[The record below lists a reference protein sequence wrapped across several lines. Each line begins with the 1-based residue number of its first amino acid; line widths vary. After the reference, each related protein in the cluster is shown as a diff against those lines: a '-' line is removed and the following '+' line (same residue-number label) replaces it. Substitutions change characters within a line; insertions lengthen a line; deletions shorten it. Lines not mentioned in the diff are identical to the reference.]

1 MTTFLIGLAIL
12 IIGGAL
18 YGRFVERFFGADDRP
33 TPAVSKS
40 DGVDFVPMPTWKNCL
55 IHLLNIAG
63 TGPVLGPIQGI
74 LFGPIVFITIPLG
87 CVLAGAV
94 HDFMIGMISLRND
107 GAQMQ
112 ELVRRYLGREVA
124 YLFNVFICIMALL
137 VVVAFTYSPGDI
149 FVISFMKQ
157 EATVTNYWTWVAYG
171 LVFVYYL
178 LATYMPID
186 KLIGRVYP
194 VIGSLFIV
202 SAVIIF
208 ALIFTK
214 HLPLQNLTWEN
225 WRGLKPNM
233 IPLFFVTVA
242 CGIASG
248 FHSTQATLI
257 ARSVTHEKCG
267 RKIFFNMMLT
277 EGFIAMI
284 WAAVTMGVM
293 GKYGLSNAGNA
304 NAALVEIVNTLL
316 GSKAG
321 VIVMAGFI
329 VLPITTGGTTMRILR
344 IMLGE
349 LLKIGRDNK
358 LGKIVLGVS
367 IVVSSL
373 TLLLLV
379 KFQPNGFAIIW
390 RYFAWSN
397 QVLVVFTLAVATAWC
412 VQNNKTIA
420 LTVIPG
426 AFYLFVVSSF
436 ILNAKVGFNLS
447 WDLSYLIS
455 ALLSFAFIGFFSYKK
470 ITSKNKGQL

>member
-1 MTTFLIGLAIL
+1 MTTFLIGLGIL
-12 IIGGAL
+12 LIGGFF
-18 YGRFVERFFGADDRP
+18 YGLFMERFFGADERP
-33 TPAVSKS
+33 TPAVVKN
-40 DGVDFVPMPTWKNCL
+40 DGSEYGPMPTWKCAL
-55 IHLLNIAG
+55 VHLLNIAG

-74 LFGPIVFITIPLG
+74 LFGPVVFITIPLG

-94 HDFMIGMISLRND
+94 HDYMIGMISLRDD

-112 ELVRRYLGREVA
+112 DLVRSYLGKHVA
-124 YLFNVFICIMALL
+124 WLFNVFICVMALL

-157 EATVTNYWTWVAYG
+157 QAAVTNPWTWAAYAV
-171 LVFVYYL
+171 VFVYYL

-202 SAVIIF
+202 SAI
-208 ALIFTK
+208 LIFIMIFTR
-214 HLPLQNLTWEN
+214 HLPLQDLTLEN
-225 WRGLKPNM
+225 WRGLRPNM

-248 FHSTQATLI
+248 FHSPQATLI
-257 ARSVTHEKCG
+257 ARSLKRETCG
-267 RKIFFNMMLT
+267 RKVFFNMMLM

-284 WAAVTMGVM
+284 WAAVAMGVM

-304 NAALVEIVNTLL
+304 NRTLVEIVNTLM
-316 GSKAG
+316 GDKAG
-321 VIVMAGFI
+321 FIVMAGFI

-344 IMLGE
+344 IMLCE
-349 LLKIGRDNK
+349 LLNIGSSRI
-358 LGKIVLGVS
+358 GKTLVGAGMVAA
-367 IVVSSL
+367 SL
-373 TLLLLV
+373 ALLFIV
-379 KFQPNGFAIIW
+379 KFQPDGFAIIW

-397 QVLVVFTLAVATAWC
+397 QILVVFTLAVATSWC
-412 VQNNKTIA
+412 VKQNKSI
-420 LTVIPG
+420 LFTVVPG
-426 AFYLFVVSSF
+426 AFYLYVVSSF

-455 ALLSFAFIGFFSYKK
+455 GLLSLVFIAFFSYKK
-470 ITSKNKGQL
+470 IKNKKSL

>member
-1 MTTFLIGLAIL
+1 MTTFLIGLGIL
-12 IIGGAL
+12 LIGGFF
-18 YGRFVERFFGADDRP
+18 YGLFMERFFGADERP
-33 TPAVSKS
+33 TPAVVKN
-40 DGVDFVPMPTWKNCL
+40 DGSEYVPMPTWKCAL
-55 IHLLNIAG
+55 VHLLNIAG

-74 LFGPIVFITIPLG
+74 LFGPVVFITIPLG

-94 HDFMIGMISLRND
+94 HDYMIGMISMRDD

-112 ELVRRYLGREVA
+112 DLVKSYLGRHVA
-124 YLFNVFICIMALL
+124 WLFNVFICVMALL

-157 EATVTNYWTWVAYG
+157 QAAVTNPWTWAAYAV
-171 LVFVYYL
+171 VFVYYL

-202 SAVIIF
+202 SAI
-208 ALIFTK
+208 LIFIMIFTR
-214 HLPLQNLTWEN
+214 HLPLQDLTLEN
-225 WRGLKPNM
+225 WRGLRPNM

-257 ARSVTHEKCG
+257 ARSLKREKCG
-267 RKIFFNMMLT
+267 RKVFFNMMLM

-284 WAAVTMGVM
+284 WAAVAMGVM

-304 NAALVEIVNTLL
+304 NRTLVEIVNTLM
-316 GSKAG
+316 GDKAG
-321 VIVMAGFI
+321 FIVMAGFI

-344 IMLGE
+344 IMLCE
-349 LLKIGRDNK
+349 LLNIGSSRI
-358 LGKIVLGVS
+358 GKTLVGIGMVAA
-367 IVVSSL
+367 SL
-373 TLLLLV
+373 ALLFIV
-379 KFQPNGFAIIW
+379 KFQPDGFAIIW

-397 QVLVVFTLAVATAWC
+397 QILVVFTLAVATSWC
-412 VQNNKTIA
+412 VKQNKSI
-420 LTVIPG
+420 LFTVVPG
-426 AFYLFVVSSF
+426 AFYLYVVSSF

-447 WDLSYLIS
+447 WDASYLIS
-455 ALLSFAFIGFFSYKK
+455 GLLSLVFIAFFSFKK
-470 ITSKNKGQL
+470 ITSKKSL

>member
-1 MTTFLIGLAIL
+1 MTTFLIGLGIL
-12 IIGGAL
+12 LIGGFF
-18 YGRFVERFFGADDRP
+18 YGLFMERFFGADERP
-33 TPAVSKS
+33 TPAVVKN
-40 DGVDFVPMPTWKNCL
+40 DGSEYVPMPTWKCAL

-74 LFGPIVFITIPLG
+74 LFGPVVFITIPLG

-94 HDFMIGMISLRND
+94 HDYMIGMISMRDD

-112 ELVRRYLGREVA
+112 DLVRSYLGKHVA
-124 YLFNVFICIMALL
+124 WLFNVFICVMALL
-137 VVVAFTYSPGDI
+137 VVVTFTYSPGDI
-149 FVISFMKQ
+149 VVKSFLNQ
-157 EATVTNYWTWVAYG
+157 APLVSNPWTWVAYAV
-171 LVFVYYL
+171 VFVYYL

-202 SAVIIF
+202 SAVLIF
-208 ALIFTK
+208 ILIFTK
-214 HLPLQNLTWEN
+214 RLPLQNLTLEN

-257 ARSVTHEKCG
+257 ARSIKKEKSG
-267 RKIFFNMMLT
+267 RKVFFNMMLM

-293 GKYGLSNAGNA
+293 GKYGLSSAGNA
-304 NAALVEIVNTLL
+304 NASLVEIIETLL
-316 GSKAG
+316 GSKFG

-344 IMLGE
+344 IMLCE
-349 LLKIGRDNK
+349 LLNIGSSRI
-358 LGKIVLGVS
+358 GKTLVGIGMVAA
-367 IVVSSL
+367 SL
-373 TLLLLV
+373 ALLFIV
-379 KFQPNGFAIIW
+379 KFQPDGFSIIW

-397 QVLVVFTLAVATAWC
+397 QILVVFTLAVATSWC
-412 VQNNKTIA
+412 VKNDKSI
-420 LTVIPG
+420 LFTVIPG
-426 AFYLFVVSSF
+426 AFYLYVVASF

-447 WDLSYLIS
+447 WNISYLIS
-455 ALLSFAFIGFFSYKK
+455 GLLSIAFIGFFSYKK
-470 ITSKNKGQL
+470 HTFKAVE

>member
-1 MTTFLIGLAIL
+1 MTTFLIGLGIL
-12 IIGGAL
+12 LVGGYL
-18 YGRFVERFFGADDRP
+18 YGRFMERFFGADERP
-33 TPAVSKS
+33 TPAVIKN
-40 DGVDFVPMPTWKNCL
+40 DGAEYVPMPTWKCAL

-74 LFGPIVFITIPLG
+74 LFGPVVFITIPLG

-94 HDFMIGMISLRND
+94 HDYMIGMISIRDD

-112 ELVRRYLGREVA
+112 DLVKNYLGKQVA
-124 YLFNVFICIMALL
+124 WLFNVFICVMALL
-137 VVVAFTYSPGDI
+137 VVVTFTYSPGDI
-149 FVISFMKQ
+149 VVKSFLNQ
-157 EATVTNYWTWVAYG
+157 APLVTNPWTWAAYAV
-171 LVFVYYL
+171 VFVYYL

-202 SAVIIF
+202 SAV
-208 ALIFTK
+208 LIFVMIFSK
-214 HLPLQNLTWEN
+214 QLPLQDLTLEN

-257 ARSVTHEKCG
+257 ARSIRNEKSG
-267 RKIFFNMMLT
+267 RKVFFNMMLM

-293 GKYGLSNAGNA
+293 GKYGLSSAGNA
-304 NAALVEIVNTLL
+304 NASLVEIIETLL
-316 GSKAG
+316 GSKFG

-344 IMLGE
+344 IMLCE
-349 LLKIGRDNK
+349 LLKVGSSK
-358 LGKIVLGVS
+358 LGKILVGVGMV
-367 IVVSSL
+367 IASL
-373 TLLLLV
+373 ALLFIV
-379 KFQPNGFAIIW
+379 KFQPDGFSIIW

-397 QVLVVFTLAVATAWC
+397 QILVVFTLAVATSWC
-412 VQNNKTIA
+412 VKNDKSI
-420 LTVIPG
+420 LFTVVPG
-426 AFYLFVVSSF
+426 AFYLYVVSSF

-447 WDLSYLIS
+447 WDMSYLIS
-455 ALLSFAFIGFFSYKK
+455 GLLSLVFIAFFSYKK
-470 ITSKNKGQL
+470 ITNKKSL

>member
-1 MTTFLIGLAIL
+1 MTTFLIGLGIL

-18 YGRFVERFFGADDRP
+18 YGRFMERFFGADDRP
-33 TPAVSKS
+33 TPAVVKK

-112 ELVRRYLGREVA
+112 ELVRRYLGKQVA
-124 YLFNVFICIMALL
+124 YLFNVFICVMALL

-171 LVFVYYL
+171 VVFVYYL

-208 ALIFTK
+208 ALIFTRR
-214 HLPLQNLTWEN
+214 LPLENLTWDN

-267 RKIFFNMMLT
+267 RKIFFNMMLV

-293 GKYGLSNAGNA
+293 GKYGLSNAANA
-304 NAALVEIVNTLL
+304 NATLVEIVNTLL

-349 LLKIGRDNK
+349 LLRIGKDNK
-358 LGKIVLGVS
+358 LGKIILGAA

-373 TLLLLV
+373 ALLLLV
-379 KFQPNGFAIIW
+379 KFQPNGFAVIW

-412 VQNNKTIA
+412 VQNNRSVA

-447 WDLSYLIS
+447 WNVSYLIS
-455 ALLSFAFIGFFSYKK
+455 GLLSLAFIGFFCWKK
-470 ITSKNKGQL
+470 YLTKN

>member
-1 MTTFLIGLAIL
+1 MTTFLTGLGIL
-12 IIGGAL
+12 LIGGFF
-18 YGRFVERFFGADDRP
+18 YGLFMERFFGADERK
-33 TPAVSKS
+33 TPAVARN
-40 DGVDFVPMPTWKNCL
+40 DGSEYVPMPTWKCAL
-55 IHLLNIAG
+55 VHLLNIAG

-74 LFGPIVFITIPLG
+74 LFGPVVFITIPLG

-94 HDFMIGMISLRND
+94 HDYMIGMISMRDD

-112 ELVRRYLGREVA
+112 DLVRSYLGKHVA
-124 YLFNVFICIMALL
+124 WLFNVFICVMALL

-157 EATVTNYWTWVAYG
+157 QAAVTNPWTWAAYAV
-171 LVFVYYL
+171 VFVYYL

-202 SAVIIF
+202 SAV
-208 ALIFTK
+208 LIFIMIFTR
-214 HLPLQNLTWEN
+214 HLPLQDLTLEN
-225 WRGLKPNM
+225 WRGLRPNM

-257 ARSVTHEKCG
+257 ARSLKREKCG
-267 RKIFFNMMLT
+267 RKVFFNMMLM

-284 WAAVTMGVM
+284 WAAVAMGVM

-304 NAALVEIVNTLL
+304 NRTLVEIVNTLM
-316 GSKAG
+316 GDKAG
-321 VIVMAGFI
+321 FIVMAGFI

-344 IMLGE
+344 IMLCE
-349 LLKIGRDNK
+349 LLNIGSSRI
-358 LGKIVLGVS
+358 GKTLVGAGMVAA
-367 IVVSSL
+367 SL
-373 TLLLLV
+373 ALLFIV
-379 KFQPNGFAIIW
+379 KFQPDGFAIIW

-397 QVLVVFTLAVATAWC
+397 QILVVFTLAVATSWC
-412 VQNNKTIA
+412 VKQNKSI
-420 LTVIPG
+420 LFTVVPG
-426 AFYLFVVSSF
+426 AFYLYVVSSF

-447 WDLSYLIS
+447 WDASYLIS
-455 ALLSFAFIGFFSYKK
+455 GLLSLVFIAFFSFKK
-470 ITSKNKGQL
+470 ITSKKSL

>member
-1 MTTFLIGLAIL
+1 MTTFLIGLGIL
-12 IIGGAL
+12 LIGGFF
-18 YGRFVERFFGADDRP
+18 YGLFMERFFGADERP
-33 TPAVSKS
+33 TPAVVKN
-40 DGVDFVPMPTWKNCL
+40 DGSEYVPMPTWKCAL

-74 LFGPIVFITIPLG
+74 LFGPVVFITIPLG

-94 HDFMIGMISLRND
+94 HDYMIGMISIRDD

-112 ELVRRYLGREVA
+112 DLVRSYLGKHVA
-124 YLFNVFICIMALL
+124 WLFNVFICVMALL
-137 VVVAFTYSPGDI
+137 VVVTFTYSPGDI

-157 EATVTNYWTWVAYG
+157 QAAVTNPWTWAAYAV
-171 LVFVYYL
+171 VFVYYL

-202 SAVIIF
+202 SAI
-208 ALIFTK
+208 LIFIMIFTR
-214 HLPLQNLTWEN
+214 HLPLQDLTLEN
-225 WRGLKPNM
+225 WRGLRPNM

-257 ARSVTHEKCG
+257 ARSLKREKCG
-267 RKIFFNMMLT
+267 RKVFFNMMLM

-284 WAAVTMGVM
+284 WAAVAMGVM

-304 NAALVEIVNTLL
+304 NRTLVEIVNTLM
-316 GSKAG
+316 GDKAG
-321 VIVMAGFI
+321 FIVMAGFI

-344 IMLGE
+344 IMLCE
-349 LLKIGRDNK
+349 LLNIGSSRI
-358 LGKIVLGVS
+358 GKTLVGIGMVAA
-367 IVVSSL
+367 SL
-373 TLLLLV
+373 ALLFIV
-379 KFQPNGFAIIW
+379 KFQPDGFAIIW

-397 QVLVVFTLAVATAWC
+397 QILVVFTLAVATSWC
-412 VQNNKTIA
+412 VKQNKSI
-420 LTVIPG
+420 LFTVVPG
-426 AFYLFVVSSF
+426 AFYLYVVSSF

-447 WDLSYLIS
+447 WDASYLIS
-455 ALLSFAFIGFFSYKK
+455 GLLSLVFIAFFSFKK
-470 ITSKNKGQL
+470 ITSKKSL

>member
-1 MTTFLIGLAIL
+1 MTTFLIGLGIL
-12 IIGGAL
+12 LIGGFF
-18 YGRFVERFFGADDRP
+18 YGLFMERFFGADERP
-33 TPAVSKS
+33 TPAVVKN
-40 DGVDFVPMPTWKNCL
+40 DGSEYVPMPTWKCAL
-55 IHLLNIAG
+55 VHLLNIAG

-74 LFGPIVFITIPLG
+74 LFGPVVFITIPLG

-94 HDFMIGMISLRND
+94 HDYMIGMISMRDD

-112 ELVRRYLGREVA
+112 DLVRSYLGKHVA
-124 YLFNVFICIMALL
+124 WLFNVFICVMALL

-157 EATVTNYWTWVAYG
+157 QAAVTNPWTWAAYAV
-171 LVFVYYL
+171 VFVYYL

-202 SAVIIF
+202 SAI
-208 ALIFTK
+208 LIFIMIFTR
-214 HLPLQNLTWEN
+214 HLPLEDLTLEN
-225 WRGLKPNM
+225 WRGLRPNM

-257 ARSVTHEKCG
+257 ARSLKREKCG
-267 RKIFFNMMLT
+267 RKVFFNMMLM

-284 WAAVTMGVM
+284 WAAVAMGVM

-304 NAALVEIVNTLL
+304 NRTLVEIVNTLM
-316 GSKAG
+316 GDKAG
-321 VIVMAGFI
+321 FIVMAGFI

-344 IMLGE
+344 IMLCE
-349 LLKIGRDNK
+349 LLKVGSSK
-358 LGKIVLGVS
+358 VGKILVGVGMV
-367 IVVSSL
+367 IASL
-373 TLLLLV
+373 ALLFIV
-379 KFQPNGFAIIW
+379 KFQPDGFAIIW

-397 QVLVVFTLAVATAWC
+397 QILVVFTLAVATSWC
-412 VQNNKTIA
+412 VKQNKSI
-420 LTVIPG
+420 LFTVVPG
-426 AFYLFVVSSF
+426 AFYLYVVSSF

-447 WDLSYLIS
+447 WDASYLIS
-455 ALLSFAFIGFFSYKK
+455 GLLSLVFIAFFSFKR
-470 ITSKNKGQL
+470 ITSKKSL

>member
-1 MTTFLIGLAIL
+1 MTTFLIGLGIL
-12 IIGGAL
+12 LVGGFF
-18 YGRFVERFFGADDRP
+18 YGLFMERFFGADERP
-33 TPAVSKS
+33 TPAVVKN
-40 DGVDFVPMPTWKNCL
+40 DGSEYVPMPTWKCAL

-74 LFGPIVFITIPLG
+74 LFGPVVFITIPLG

-94 HDFMIGMISLRND
+94 HDYMIGMISIRDD

-112 ELVRRYLGREVA
+112 DLVRSYLGKHVA
-124 YLFNVFICIMALL
+124 WLFNVFICVMALL
-137 VVVAFTYSPGDI
+137 VVVTFTYSPGDI

-157 EATVTNYWTWVAYG
+157 QAAVTNPWTWAAYAV
-171 LVFVYYL
+171 VFVYYL

-202 SAVIIF
+202 SAI
-208 ALIFTK
+208 LIFIMIFTR
-214 HLPLQNLTWEN
+214 HLPLQDLTLEN
-225 WRGLKPNM
+225 WRGLRPNM

-257 ARSVTHEKCG
+257 ARSLKREKCG
-267 RKIFFNMMLT
+267 RKVFFNMMLM

-284 WAAVTMGVM
+284 WAAVAMGVM

-304 NAALVEIVNTLL
+304 NRTLVEIVNTLM
-316 GSKAG
+316 GDKAG
-321 VIVMAGFI
+321 FIVMAGFI

-344 IMLGE
+344 IMLCE
-349 LLKIGRDNK
+349 LLNIGASRI
-358 LGKIVLGVS
+358 GKILVGVGMV
-367 IVVSSL
+367 IASL
-373 TLLLLV
+373 ALLFIV
-379 KFQPNGFAIIW
+379 KFQPDGFAIIW

-397 QVLVVFTLAVATAWC
+397 QILVVFTLAVATSWC
-412 VQNNKTIA
+412 VKQNKSI
-420 LTVIPG
+420 LFTVIPG
-426 AFYLFVVSSF
+426 AFYLYVVSSF

-447 WDLSYLIS
+447 WDASYLIS
-455 ALLSFAFIGFFSYKK
+455 GLLSLVFIAFFSFKR
-470 ITSKNKGQL
+470 ITSKKSL

>member
-1 MTTFLIGLAIL
+1 MTTFLIGLGIL
-12 IIGGAL
+12 LIGGFF
-18 YGRFVERFFGADDRP
+18 YGLFMERFFGADERP
-33 TPAVSKS
+33 TPAVVKN
-40 DGVDFVPMPTWKNCL
+40 DGSEYVPMPTWKCAL

-74 LFGPIVFITIPLG
+74 LFGPVVFITIPLG

-94 HDFMIGMISLRND
+94 HDYMIGMISIRDD

-112 ELVRRYLGREVA
+112 DLVRSYLGKHVA
-124 YLFNVFICIMALL
+124 WLFNVFICVMALL
-137 VVVAFTYSPGDI
+137 VVVTFTYSPGDI

-157 EATVTNYWTWVAYG
+157 QAAVTNPWTWAAYAV
-171 LVFVYYL
+171 VFVYYL

-202 SAVIIF
+202 SAILIF
-208 ALIFTK
+208 VLIFTRR
-214 HLPLQNLTWEN
+214 LPLEDLTLEN
-225 WRGLKPNM
+225 WRGLRPNM

-257 ARSVTHEKCG
+257 ARSLKREKCG
-267 RKIFFNMMLT
+267 RKVFFNMMLM

-284 WAAVTMGVM
+284 WAAVAMGVM

-304 NAALVEIVNTLL
+304 NRTLVEIVNTLM
-316 GSKAG
+316 GDKAG
-321 VIVMAGFI
+321 FIVMAGFI

-344 IMLGE
+344 IMLCE
-349 LLKIGRDNK
+349 LLKVGSSK
-358 LGKIVLGVS
+358 VGKILVGVG
-367 IVVSSL
+367 IVAASL
-373 TLLLLV
+373 ALLFIV
-379 KFQPNGFAIIW
+379 KFQPDGFAIIW

-397 QVLVVFTLAVATAWC
+397 QILVVFTLAVATSWC
-412 VQNNKTIA
+412 VKQNKSI
-420 LTVIPG
+420 LFTVVPG
-426 AFYLFVVSSF
+426 AFYLYVVSSF

-447 WDLSYLIS
+447 WDASYLIS
-455 ALLSFAFIGFFSYKK
+455 GLLSLVFIAFFSFKR
-470 ITSKNKGQL
+470 ITSKKSL

>member
-1 MTTFLIGLAIL
+1 MTTFLIGLGIL
-12 IIGGAL
+12 LIGGFF
-18 YGRFVERFFGADDRP
+18 YGLFMERFFGADERP
-33 TPAVSKS
+33 TPAVVKN
-40 DGVDFVPMPTWKNCL
+40 DGSEYVPMPTWKCAL
-55 IHLLNIAG
+55 VHLLNIAG

-74 LFGPIVFITIPLG
+74 LFGPVVFITIPLG

-94 HDFMIGMISLRND
+94 HDYMIGMISMRDD

-112 ELVRRYLGREVA
+112 DLVKSYLGRHVA
-124 YLFNVFICIMALL
+124 WLFNVFICVMALL
-137 VVVAFTYSPGDI
+137 VVVTFTYSPGDI
-149 FVISFMKQ
+149 VVKSFLNQ
-157 EATVTNYWTWVAYG
+157 APLVSNPWTWVAYAV
-171 LVFVYYL
+171 VFVYYL

-202 SAVIIF
+202 SAVLIF
-208 ALIFTK
+208 ILIFTK
-214 HLPLQNLTWEN
+214 QLPLQNLTLEN

-257 ARSVTHEKCG
+257 ARSIKKEKSG
-267 RKIFFNMMLT
+267 RKVFFNMMLI

-284 WAAVTMGVM
+284 WAAITMGVM
-293 GKYGLSNAGNA
+293 GKYGLSSAGNA
-304 NAALVEIVNTLL
+304 NASLVEIIETLL
-316 GSKAG
+316 GSKFG

-344 IMLGE
+344 IMLCE
-349 LLKIGRDNK
+349 LLKVGSSKI
-358 LGKIVLGVS
+358 GKILVGVGMV
-367 IVVSSL
+367 IASL
-373 TLLLLV
+373 ALLFIV
-379 KFQPNGFAIIW
+379 KFQPDGFSIIW

-397 QVLVVFTLAVATAWC
+397 QILVVFTLAVATSWC
-412 VQNNKTIA
+412 VKNDKSI
-420 LTVIPG
+420 LFTVIPG
-426 AFYLFVVSSF
+426 AFYLYVVASF

-455 ALLSFAFIGFFSYKK
+455 GLLSLVFIAFFSYKK
-470 ITSKNKGQL
+470 IKNKKSL

>member
-1 MTTFLIGLAIL
+1 MTTFLIGLGIL
-12 IIGGAL
+12 LIGGFF
-18 YGRFVERFFGADDRP
+18 YGLFMERFFGADERP
-33 TPAVSKS
+33 TPAVVKN
-40 DGVDFVPMPTWKNCL
+40 DGSEYVPMPTWKCAL

-74 LFGPIVFITIPLG
+74 LFGPVVFITIPLG

-94 HDFMIGMISLRND
+94 HDYMIGMISMRDD

-112 ELVRRYLGREVA
+112 DLVKSYLGRHVA
-124 YLFNVFICIMALL
+124 WLFNVFICVMALL

-157 EATVTNYWTWVAYG
+157 QAAVTNPWTWAAYAV
-171 LVFVYYL
+171 VFVYYL

-202 SAVIIF
+202 SAI
-208 ALIFTK
+208 LIFIMIFTR
-214 HLPLQNLTWEN
+214 HLPLQDLTLEN
-225 WRGLKPNM
+225 WRGLRPNM

-257 ARSVTHEKCG
+257 ARSLKREKCG
-267 RKIFFNMMLT
+267 RKVFFNMMLM

-284 WAAVTMGVM
+284 WAAVAMGVM

-304 NAALVEIVNTLL
+304 NRTLVEIVNTLM
-316 GSKAG
+316 GDKAG
-321 VIVMAGFI
+321 FIVMAGFI

-344 IMLGE
+344 IMLCE
-349 LLKIGRDNK
+349 LLNIGSSRI
-358 LGKIVLGVS
+358 GKTLVGIGMVAA
-367 IVVSSL
+367 SL
-373 TLLLLV
+373 ALLFIV
-379 KFQPNGFAIIW
+379 KFQPDGFAIIW

-397 QVLVVFTLAVATAWC
+397 QILVVFTLAVATSWC
-412 VQNNKTIA
+412 VKQNKSI
-420 LTVIPG
+420 LFTVVPG
-426 AFYLFVVSSF
+426 AFYLYVVSSF

-447 WDLSYLIS
+447 WDASYLIS
-455 ALLSFAFIGFFSYKK
+455 GLLSLVFIAFFSFKK
-470 ITSKNKGQL
+470 ITSKKSL

>member
-1 MTTFLIGLAIL
+1 MTTFLIGLGIL
-12 IIGGAL
+12 LVGGYL
-18 YGRFVERFFGADDRP
+18 YGRFMERFFGADERP
-33 TPAVSKS
+33 TPAVIKN
-40 DGVDFVPMPTWKNCL
+40 DGAEYVPMPTWKCAL

-74 LFGPIVFITIPLG
+74 LFGPVVFITIPLG

-94 HDFMIGMISLRND
+94 HDYMIGMISIRDD

-112 ELVRRYLGREVA
+112 DLVKNYLGKQVA
-124 YLFNVFICIMALL
+124 WLFNVFICVMALL
-137 VVVAFTYSPGDI
+137 VVVTFTYSPGDI
-149 FVISFMKQ
+149 VVKSFLNQ
-157 EATVTNYWTWVAYG
+157 APLVTNPWTWAAYAV
-171 LVFVYYL
+171 VFVYYL

-202 SAVIIF
+202 SAV
-208 ALIFTK
+208 LIFVMIFSK
-214 HLPLQNLTWEN
+214 QLPLQDLTLEN

-257 ARSVTHEKCG
+257 ARSIRNEKSG
-267 RKIFFNMMLT
+267 RKVFFNMMLM

-293 GKYGLSNAGNA
+293 GKYGLSSAGNA
-304 NAALVEIVNTLL
+304 NASLVEIIETLL
-316 GSKAG
+316 GSKFG

-344 IMLGE
+344 IMLCE
-349 LLKIGRDNK
+349 LLKVGSSK
-358 LGKIVLGVS
+358 LGKILVGVGMV
-367 IVVSSL
+367 IASL
-373 TLLLLV
+373 ALLFIV
-379 KFQPNGFAIIW
+379 KFQPDGFSIIW

-397 QVLVVFTLAVATAWC
+397 QILVVFTLAVATSWC
-412 VQNNKTIA
+412 VRNDKSI
-420 LTVIPG
+420 LFTVIPG
-426 AFYLFVVSSF
+426 AFYLYVVSSF

-447 WDLSYLIS
+447 WDMSYLIS
-455 ALLSFAFIGFFSYKK
+455 GLLSLVFIAFFSYKK
-470 ITSKNKGQL
+470 ITNKKSL

>member
-1 MTTFLIGLAIL
+1 MTTFLIGLGIL

-33 TPAVSKS
+33 TPAVSKR

-157 EATVTNYWTWVAYG
+157 EATVTNCWTWVAYG

-293 GKYGLSNAGNA
+293 GKYGLSSAGNA

-455 ALLSFAFIGFFSYKK
+455 ALLSLAFIGFFSYKK